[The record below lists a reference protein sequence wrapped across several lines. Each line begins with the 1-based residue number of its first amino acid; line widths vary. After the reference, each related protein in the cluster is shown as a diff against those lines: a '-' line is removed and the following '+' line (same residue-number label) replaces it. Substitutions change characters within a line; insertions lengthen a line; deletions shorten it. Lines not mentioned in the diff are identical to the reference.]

1 MSSIKKL
8 GTLTVDALNVSRVF
22 MSKDTVTQLTSI
34 TTGVTLNK
42 NSGFVSTVSSTLAAN
57 LFTTFTVTNSF
68 VQSGSI
74 VQCNIVNYT
83 GTTGLPSVRV
93 NAIANGSFDIVLS
106 NNHSTAVLNGVV
118 KVAFNCC

>member
-1 MSSIKKL
+1 MSIKRF
-8 GTLTVDALNVSRVF
+8 GTAIVDTITASRVI
-22 MSKDTVTQLTSI
+22 MSKDSVTQITSI

-42 NSGFVSTVSSTLAAN
+42 NSGFVSTVSSTLAADVSA
-57 LFTTFTVTNSF
+57 TFTVTNSF
-68 VQSGSI
+68 VKAGSI

-93 NAIANGSFDIVLS
+93 NAIADGTFDIILS
-106 NNHSTAVLNGVV
+106 NNHSSAVLNGVV